1 MTRTN
6 TINNS
11 GLFLDTI
18 HNKNVISVFCVF
30 IQSVTQTHLGT
41 GVKTSFHSDQI
52 KQCRYYMNGKEEEE
66 KKEKKKKS
74 LFNTC
79 LSCKGTISKG

>member
-11 GLFLDTI
+11 GLLLDTI
-18 HNKNVISVFCVF
+18 HNKNVTSVFCVF
-30 IQSVTQTHLGT
+30 ILSVTQVHLGN

-66 KKEKKKKS
+66 KERRS
-74 LFNTC
+74 FF
-79 LSCKGTISKG
+79 